1 MAGWNMKVLAEST
14 EISRNRRARK
24 KGWQTSICQPL
35 IQILVGVKPLER
47 YLETR
52 MIIGFRR

>member
-1 MAGWNMKVLAEST
+1 MKVLAEST

-47 YLETR
+47 CLENL
-52 MIIGFRR
+52 MDKH